1 MRFMKWE
8 SQWALPM
15 NHCEII
21 IIQHQ
26 LGLHMIESNI
36 PFTEL
41 AEYGEYAHSIRNYR
55 AHMSFFVQLPIYKTS
70 TGNMRLSTFWY
81 LTQLIN

>member
-8 SQWALPM
+8 SQWVLPM

-26 LGLHMIESNI
+26 LGLHMIQSNI
-36 PFTEL
+36 PFKEL
-41 AEYGEYAHSIRNYR
+41 AEYGEYAHSIRN
-55 AHMSFFVQLPIYKTS
+55 PIGLICHFLYNYQFMKHKT
-70 TGNMRLSTFWY
+70 MF
-81 LTQLIN
+81 